1 MENKNKVVVNGSTK
15 EILKLLK
22 KGGLVVQVGES
33 KIDEVKSVFDNKAYG
48 GTRMKKWKIPVT
60 WEVCGYVYVDA
71 DTLVEAMETARD
83 DEGVIPLP
91 IESDYVDG
99 SWRLSETDENFV
111 REMYNDNQQD
121 DEGEN

>member
-1 MENKNKVVVNGSTK
+1 MN
-15 EILKLLK
+15 
-22 KGGLVVQVGES
+22 
-33 KIDEVKSVFDNKAYG
+33 
-48 GTRMKKWKIPVT
+48 RWKIPVT

-91 IESDYVDG
+91 TESDYVDG

-121 DEGEN
+121 EKGEN

>member
-1 MENKNKVVVNGSTK
+1 
-15 EILKLLK
+15 
-22 KGGLVVQVGES
+22 
-33 KIDEVKSVFDNKAYG
+33 
-48 GTRMKKWKIPVT
+48 MKKWKIPVT

-71 DTLVEAMETARD
+71 DTLEEAMETARD

-91 IESDYVDG
+91 DDNDYVDG

-121 DEGEN
+121 EKGEN

>member
-1 MENKNKVVVNGSTK
+1 
-15 EILKLLK
+15 
-22 KGGLVVQVGES
+22 
-33 KIDEVKSVFDNKAYG
+33 
-48 GTRMKKWKIPVT
+48 MKKWKIPVT

-91 IESDYVDG
+91 NESDYVDG

-121 DEGEN
+121 DKGEN

>member
-1 MENKNKVVVNGSTK
+1 
-15 EILKLLK
+15 
-22 KGGLVVQVGES
+22 
-33 KIDEVKSVFDNKAYG
+33 
-48 GTRMKKWKIPVT
+48 MKKWKIPVT

-71 DTLVEAMETARD
+71 DTLVDAMETARD

-91 IESDYVDG
+91 TESDYVDG

-121 DEGEN
+121 DKGEN

>member
-1 MENKNKVVVNGSTK
+1 
-15 EILKLLK
+15 
-22 KGGLVVQVGES
+22 
-33 KIDEVKSVFDNKAYG
+33 
-48 GTRMKKWKIPVT
+48 MKKWKIPVT

-91 IESDYVDG
+91 TESDYVDG

-121 DEGEN
+121 NKGEN

>member
-1 MENKNKVVVNGSTK
+1 
-15 EILKLLK
+15 
-22 KGGLVVQVGES
+22 
-33 KIDEVKSVFDNKAYG
+33 
-48 GTRMKKWKIPVT
+48 MKKWKIPVT

-71 DTLVEAMETARD
+71 DTLEEAMETARD

-91 IESDYVDG
+91 DDNDYVDG

-121 DEGEN
+121 DNGEN

>member
-1 MENKNKVVVNGSTK
+1 
-15 EILKLLK
+15 
-22 KGGLVVQVGES
+22 
-33 KIDEVKSVFDNKAYG
+33 
-48 GTRMKKWKIPVT
+48 MKKWKIPVT

-71 DTLVEAMETARD
+71 DTLEEAMETARD

-91 IESDYVDG
+91 TESDYVDG

-121 DEGEN
+121 DKGEN

>member
-1 MENKNKVVVNGSTK
+1 
-15 EILKLLK
+15 
-22 KGGLVVQVGES
+22 
-33 KIDEVKSVFDNKAYG
+33 
-48 GTRMKKWKIPVT
+48 MKKWKIPVT

-91 IESDYVDG
+91 SESDYVDG

-121 DEGEN
+121 DKGEN

>member
-1 MENKNKVVVNGSTK
+1 
-15 EILKLLK
+15 
-22 KGGLVVQVGES
+22 
-33 KIDEVKSVFDNKAYG
+33 
-48 GTRMKKWKIPVT
+48 MKRWKIPVT

-91 IESDYVDG
+91 TESDYVDG

-121 DEGEN
+121 DKGEN

>member
-1 MENKNKVVVNGSTK
+1 
-15 EILKLLK
+15 
-22 KGGLVVQVGES
+22 
-33 KIDEVKSVFDNKAYG
+33 
-48 GTRMKKWKIPVT
+48 MKKWKIPVT
-60 WEVCGYVYVDA
+60 REVCGYVYVDA

-91 IESDYVDG
+91 TESDYVDG

-121 DEGEN
+121 DKGEN

>member
-1 MENKNKVVVNGSTK
+1 
-15 EILKLLK
+15 
-22 KGGLVVQVGES
+22 
-33 KIDEVKSVFDNKAYG
+33 
-48 GTRMKKWKIPVT
+48 MKKWKIPVT
-60 WEVCGYVYVDA
+60 WEVCGYVYVEA

-91 IESDYVDG
+91 TESDYVDG

-121 DEGEN
+121 DKGEN

>member
-1 MENKNKVVVNGSTK
+1 
-15 EILKLLK
+15 
-22 KGGLVVQVGES
+22 
-33 KIDEVKSVFDNKAYG
+33 
-48 GTRMKKWKIPVT
+48 MKKWKIPVT
-60 WEVCGYVYVDA
+60 WEICGYVYVDA

-91 IESDYVDG
+91 TESDYVDG

-121 DEGEN
+121 DKGEN

>member
-1 MENKNKVVVNGSTK
+1 
-15 EILKLLK
+15 
-22 KGGLVVQVGES
+22 
-33 KIDEVKSVFDNKAYG
+33 
-48 GTRMKKWKIPVT
+48 MKKWKIPVT

-71 DTLVEAMETARD
+71 DTLIEAMETARD

-91 IESDYVDG
+91 TESDYVDG

-121 DEGEN
+121 DKGEN

>member
-1 MENKNKVVVNGSTK
+1 
-15 EILKLLK
+15 
-22 KGGLVVQVGES
+22 
-33 KIDEVKSVFDNKAYG
+33 
-48 GTRMKKWKIPVT
+48 MKKWKIPVT

-91 IESDYVDG
+91 TESDYVDG
-99 SWRLSETDENFV
+99 SWRLSEADENFV

-121 DEGEN
+121 DKGEN

>member
-1 MENKNKVVVNGSTK
+1 
-15 EILKLLK
+15 
-22 KGGLVVQVGES
+22 
-33 KIDEVKSVFDNKAYG
+33 
-48 GTRMKKWKIPVT
+48 MKKWKIPVT
-60 WEVCGYVYVDA
+60 WEVCGYVYVEA

-91 IESDYVDG
+91 TESDYVDG

-121 DEGEN
+121 EKGEN

>member
-1 MENKNKVVVNGSTK
+1 
-15 EILKLLK
+15 
-22 KGGLVVQVGES
+22 
-33 KIDEVKSVFDNKAYG
+33 
-48 GTRMKKWKIPVT
+48 MKRWKIPVT

-83 DEGVIPLP
+83 DEGIIPLP
-91 IESDYVDG
+91 DDNDYVDG

-121 DEGEN
+121 DKGEN

>member
-1 MENKNKVVVNGSTK
+1 
-15 EILKLLK
+15 
-22 KGGLVVQVGES
+22 
-33 KIDEVKSVFDNKAYG
+33 
-48 GTRMKKWKIPVT
+48 MKKWKIPVT

-83 DEGVIPLP
+83 DEGIIPLP
-91 IESDYVDG
+91 TESDYVDG

-121 DEGEN
+121 DRGEN

>member
-1 MENKNKVVVNGSTK
+1 
-15 EILKLLK
+15 
-22 KGGLVVQVGES
+22 
-33 KIDEVKSVFDNKAYG
+33 
-48 GTRMKKWKIPVT
+48 MKKWKIPVT

-91 IESDYVDG
+91 TESDSVDG

-121 DEGEN
+121 DKGEN

>member
-1 MENKNKVVVNGSTK
+1 
-15 EILKLLK
+15 
-22 KGGLVVQVGES
+22 
-33 KIDEVKSVFDNKAYG
+33 
-48 GTRMKKWKIPVT
+48 MKKWKIPVT

-71 DTLVEAMETARD
+71 DTLEKAMETARD

-91 IESDYVDG
+91 DDNDYVDG

-121 DEGEN
+121 EKGEN

>member
-1 MENKNKVVVNGSTK
+1 
-15 EILKLLK
+15 
-22 KGGLVVQVGES
+22 
-33 KIDEVKSVFDNKAYG
+33 
-48 GTRMKKWKIPVT
+48 MKKWKIPVT

-71 DTLVEAMETARD
+71 DTLVEAMETAKD

-91 IESDYVDG
+91 TESDYVDG

-121 DEGEN
+121 DKGEN

>member
-1 MENKNKVVVNGSTK
+1 
-15 EILKLLK
+15 
-22 KGGLVVQVGES
+22 
-33 KIDEVKSVFDNKAYG
+33 
-48 GTRMKKWKIPVT
+48 MKKWKIPVT

-71 DTLVEAMETARD
+71 DTLVKAMETARD

-91 IESDYVDG
+91 TESDYVDG

-121 DEGEN
+121 DKGEN

>member
-1 MENKNKVVVNGSTK
+1 
-15 EILKLLK
+15 
-22 KGGLVVQVGES
+22 
-33 KIDEVKSVFDNKAYG
+33 
-48 GTRMKKWKIPVT
+48 MKRWKIPVT

-71 DTLVEAMETARD
+71 DTLVEAMETAKD

-91 IESDYVDG
+91 TESDYVDG

-121 DEGEN
+121 DKGEN